1 MKTFFKL
8 LLAVIVYTVIFTIVN
23 TILPFSQSLKELKP
37 QGTRGSLSLLFL
49 LINSAWICFTLF
61 FIIRRSCIG
70 GVKLFLNLL
79 CVMFFIQG
87 FMTQTETLLFIGAFP
102 ALTKLDVILLMA
114 AALLSLAAT
123 IPLMIKFFHNK
134 DSERI
139 ERRLNI
145 KALAIKLIIIGLI
158 YLCVY
163 MVFGYFVAWQFSELR
178 VFYSGSTEKL
188 GFWGKLLDNFRTN
201 PIIYPFQI
209 IRGILFGLFIVPL
222 ALIIDKKITFVIS
235 VCLVYLCTAIMLII
249 PNVLF
254 PDTVRLAHLLEMT
267 SSMLLFGTIAGNIL
281 WERRSM

>member
-1 MKTFFKL
+1 
-8 LLAVIVYTVIFTIVN
+8 
-23 TILPFSQSLKELKP
+23 
-37 QGTRGSLSLLFL
+37 
-49 LINSAWICFTLF
+49 
-61 FIIRRSCIG
+61 
-70 GVKLFLNLL
+70 
-79 CVMFFIQG
+79 
-87 FMTQTETLLFIGAFP
+87 
-102 ALTKLDVILLMA
+102 
-114 AALLSLAAT
+114 
-123 IPLMIKFFHNK
+123 
-134 DSERI
+134 
-139 ERRLNI
+139 
-145 KALAIKLIIIGLI
+145 
-158 YLCVY
+158 

-201 PIIYPFQI
+201 PVIYPFQI